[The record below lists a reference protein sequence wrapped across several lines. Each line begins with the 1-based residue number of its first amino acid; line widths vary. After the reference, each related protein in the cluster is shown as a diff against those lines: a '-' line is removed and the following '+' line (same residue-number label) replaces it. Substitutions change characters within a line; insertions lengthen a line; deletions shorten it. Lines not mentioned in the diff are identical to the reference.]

1 MFPYTESMV
10 KNFLENSI
18 GFDGLLYGLKE
29 QTNQYPPY
37 DIIKHTDTYYQITL
51 ALAGFS
57 KEDISV
63 IQEKNTVTISNS
75 KKLDDV
81 GATVDKKYLHN
92 GIAKRSFSKKFSLL
106 QNAKVHS
113 VYFKDG
119 LLDLYIDI
127 TVPEKEKPKKIE
139 IV

>member
-18 GFDGLLYGLKE
+18 GFDSLLYSIKE

-37 DIIKHTDTYYQITL
+37 DIIKLDDLSYEIKL

-63 IQEKNTVTISNS
+63 IQEKNTVCLLYTSPS
-75 KKLDDV
+75 PRDV
-81 GATVDKKYLHN
+81 EESRMPSSA
-92 GIAKRSFSKKFSLL
+92 
-106 QNAKVHS
+106 
-113 VYFKDG
+113 
-119 LLDLYIDI
+119 
-127 TVPEKEKPKKIE
+127 
-139 IV
+139 

>member
-18 GFDGLLYGLKE
+18 GFDSLLYSIKE

-37 DIIKHTDTYYQITL
+37 DIIKLDDLSYEIKL

-63 IQEKNTVTISNS
+63 IQEKNIVTISNT
-75 KKLDDV
+75 KKVDDV
-81 GATVDKKYLHN
+81 GSTVDRKYIHN
-92 GIAKRSFSKKFSLL
+92 GIAKRSFTKKFNLL
-106 QNAKVHS
+106 NNTRVS
-113 VYFKDG
+113 DVSFEDG
-119 LLDLYIDI
+119 LLTLKIVVEI
-127 TVPEKEKPKKIE
+127 PEEEKPRQIE
-139 IV
+139 IQ